1 MSGKTRRELIVETG
15 KMLLETGLVARTW
28 GNVSARVDG
37 DNFLIT
43 PSGLDYMNTTEDDIA
58 LVNISTGEWAGP
70 RKPSGE
76 RGVHAAAY
84 EVFEDVKFVI
94 HTHQTYATAI
104 GLAGYEELDITDDEL
119 MKLGGI
125 AVSEYGMTGTKKL
138 IEAVTDAMQAGAETV
153 FMPHHGVLICGRD
166 RDETMMRAML
176 LEEICQR
183 NCLGQKAAEPTETM
197 VKEAAD
203 LLEQIQIIVG
213 NVELLQNAE
222 TMKFVN
228 MNTPLVAQ
236 IEDMAQMVGRSA
248 PIVLNVLKIA
258 PQLKKHGAVM
268 VPGIGIM
275 VHADTEDD
283 TEALKLLMDKAVKV
297 KLHTMSTGKKAELGL
312 ADIAL
317 EHMIYT
323 RKYSKQKNG

>member
-28 GNVSARVDG
+28 GNVSARVDE

-58 LVNISTGEWAGP
+58 LVNITTGEWLGP

-76 RGVHAAAY
+76 RGVHSAAY
-84 EVFEDVKFVI
+84 EVFEKVNFVI
-94 HTHQTYATAI
+94 HTHQTYATAL
-104 GLAGYEELDITDDEL
+104 GLAHYEELDVTDVEL

-125 AVSEYGMTGTKKL
+125 AVAEYGMTGTKKL
-138 IEAVTDAMQAGAETV
+138 IGAVIDAMEAGAETI

-176 LEEICQR
+176 LEDICKR
-183 NCLGQKAAEPTETM
+183 NCLGQKAAEPSETM
-197 VKEAAD
+197 VNEGAV
-203 LLEQIQIIVG
+203 LLDEVQALVE
-213 NVELLQNAE
+213 NVKLLQTAE
-222 TMKFVN
+222 AVKLANQGKPF
-228 MNTPLVAQ
+228 VAQ
-236 IEDMAQMVGRSA
+236 IEDMAQMVGRTA
-248 PIVLNVLKIA
+248 PIVLDVSKIPA
-258 PQLKKHGAVM
+258 QLKKTGVAM
-268 VPGIGIM
+268 VPGIGIF
-275 VHADTEDD
+275 VHAETEED
-283 TEALKLLMDKAVKV
+283 TEALRLLMDKAVKV
-297 KLHTMSTGKKAELGL
+297 KLHTMYAGERAELSR
-312 ADIAL
+312 ADIAI